1 MKSKSWIRLLLDR
14 VIYWKMV
21 LMFVFLFL
29 RSIKW
34 WGRNQKLLL
43 VIKFHLAR
51 IEIIKRLKRTKIV
64 CIRRKETIL
73 FIRRNLVRSLKK
85 ITLKHKGK
93 FRIWVIVITNFYLL
107 RSPKLSVKSK
117 RLDQGS
123 TQLLLLLNWGI
134 NQRQS
139 WQLSLSFHQPGK
151 SNQK

>member
-85 ITLKHKGK
+85 ITPKHKGK
-93 FRIWVIVITNFYLL
+93 FRI
-107 RSPKLSVKSK
+107 
-117 RLDQGS
+117 
-123 TQLLLLLNWGI
+123 
-134 NQRQS
+134 
-139 WQLSLSFHQPGK
+139 
-151 SNQK
+151 